1 MNNTTLISILIP
13 VYNTGRYLPSC
24 LDSIVG
30 QTYQDLQVII
40 VDDGSKDSSLRVA
53 REYAE
58 RFPFIEVYHQDN
70 VGVAAT
76 RNVLLS
82 HAKGEYVLFVDSD
95 DWIEHDMIAFLQGK
109 ADEYQA
115 DIVTCGMVV
124 NDNPVNGKSSV
135 IELWEQ
141 DKAIKEF
148 LRHVSF
154 NGSLCN
160 KLIKTSLLHNLKF
173 HCGISYGED
182 ALFTWYVLQRIKRVL
197 VTDKE
202 LYHYRM
208 NTTSISHAKWS
219 PESKGTDH
227 LVWASIVADTQK
239 WWPQYLGI
247 AKARHAIQD
256 MWALYFASLAGYK
269 YDEQIR
275 IRQLNIKGNLDNI
288 RRAHLINTTKY
299 LFTCIICRW
308 YWVGRI
314 LRTLRH

>member
-1 MNNTTLISILIP
+1 MFPLVSILIP
-13 VYNTGRYLPSC
+13 VYNTEMYLQTC
-24 LDSIVG
+24 LDSIIN
-30 QTYQDLQVII
+30 QTYPSLQVVI
-40 VDDGSKDSSLRVA
+40 VDDGSKDGSLRVA

-58 RFPFIEVYHQDN
+58 RFPFIEVYHQEN
-70 VGVAAT
+70 AGVATA
-76 RNVLLS
+76 RNALLT

-124 NDNPVNGKSSV
+124 NDNPVNWKYSA

-141 DKAIKEF
+141 DEAIREF

-154 NGSLCN
+154 NGSLWN
-160 KLIKTSLLHNLKF
+160 KLVKTSLLHNLKF

-182 ALFTWYVLQRIKRVL
+182 ALFTWYVLQRVKRVL

-208 NTTSISHAKWS
+208 NDESISHTKWS
-219 PESKGTDH
+219 PEKKGTDH
-227 LVWASIVADTQK
+227 IVWATIASDTAK
-239 WWPQYLGI
+239 WWPQYLHI
-247 AKARHAIQD
+247 ANARYALQD
-256 MWALYFASLAGYK
+256 MWALFYASLSGYK
-269 YDEQIR
+269 YDNHIR
-275 IRQLNIKGNLDNI
+275 IRQLNIKNNLGNI

-299 LFTCIICRW
+299 LFTCTICRW